1 MFYGFKGYPTKK
13 KIIYIGLVGLAVF
26 LVVLAGI
33 IVWWRGKR
41 IKTFPFVE
49 GPFVEGPLG
58 ETREEKQK
66 NMREALRKANE
77 SVPELSKEEQ
87 IKKQQEMF
95 NALERANKK

>member
-13 KIIYIGLVGLAVF
+13 KIICLVGLAVF

-41 IKTFPFVE
+41 IKTF
-49 GPFVEGPLG
+49 PFVEGPLG